1 MLKPENIIN
10 YRNASFA
17 IHYLLNLDQNSLNEK
32 SLKIGIT
39 NFIDTAKR
47 ANAEQ
52 TAFISSTDLIKNT
65 ISLTHALTEE
75 AQKGLIEFLISYR
88 QY

>member
-10 YRNASFA
+10 YRNAAFA

-39 NFIDTAKR
+39 NFIDIAKR
-47 ANAEQ
+47 ESKDQ
-52 TAFISSTDLIKNT
+52 TTFISSDDLIKNT

-75 AQKGLIEFLISYR
+75 AQKGLIEFLITFRKY
-88 QY
+88 